1 MRCIY
6 RRTRFIADCS
16 DYERSIIRNELVPLG
31 GQTVGVVETSSWGGV
46 RLKIQESKLTVT
58 DFSHTEPAKETFSW
72 IKQTLDPS
80 ASYIVFENDLKQQ
93 GGSIFDPAH
102 IAYTYLER
110 EKFVWQQVIDMDK
123 SREYLVIRMMPG
135 NEEKVLGRI
144 MGYGFPE
151 NTIYYIYKAKEV
163 RK

>member
-1 MRCIY
+1 ME
-6 RRTRFIADCS
+6 TFS
-16 DYERSIIRNELVPLG
+16 G
-31 GQTVGVVETSSWGGV
+31 GRVCLTIEEAN
-46 RLKIQESKLTVT
+46 RTVT
-58 DFSHTEPAKETFSW
+58 DFSHTEPEKNSFLW

-80 ASYIVFENDLKQQ
+80 ASYIIFENDLKQQ

-102 IAYTYLER
+102 IVYAYLER
-110 EKFVWQQVIDMDK
+110 KKIVWQQITDMVL
-123 SREYLVIRMMPG
+123 SREYLVIRLVPG
-135 NEEKVLGRI
+135 KEEKVLGRI

>member
-6 RRTRFIADCS
+6 RRIRFIADCS
-16 DYERSIIRNELVPLG
+16 NHERSIIRNELVPWS
-31 GQTVGVVETSSWGGV
+31 GQPVGVVETSSWGGV
-46 RLKIQESKLTVT
+46 RLKTQESKLTVT
-58 DFSHTEPAKETFSW
+58 DFSYTEPAKENFSW
-72 IKQTLDPS
+72 IKRTLDPS

-110 EKFVWQQVIDMDK
+110 EKFVWQQIIDMDL

-151 NTIYYIYKAKEV
+151 NTINYIYKAKEV

>member
-1 MRCIY
+1 
-6 RRTRFIADCS
+6 
-16 DYERSIIRNELVPLG
+16 LG

-93 GGSIFDPAH
+93 
-102 IAYTYLER
+102 
-110 EKFVWQQVIDMDK
+110 
-123 SREYLVIRMMPG
+123 
-135 NEEKVLGRI
+135 
-144 MGYGFPE
+144 
-151 NTIYYIYKAKEV
+151 
-163 RK
+163 

>member
-1 MRCIY
+1 MGRTEGRRCGDL
-6 RRTRFIADCS
+6 F
-16 DYERSIIRNELVPLG
+16 LG
-31 GQTVGVVETSSWGGV
+31 RGAFKNSREQT
-46 RLKIQESKLTVT
+46 TVT

-80 ASYIVFENDLKQQ
+80 ASYIIFENDLKQQ

-110 EKFVWQQVIDMDK
+110 EKFVWQQIIDMDK
-123 SREYLVIRMMPG
+123 SREYLVIRMIPG

-163 RK
+163 

>member
-6 RRTRFIADCS
+6 RQTRFIADCS
-16 DYERSIIRNELVPLG
+16 NHERSTTRNELVPWG
-31 GQTVGVVETSSWGGV
+31 GQTVGVVDTSSWGGV
-46 RLKIQESKLTVT
+46 RLKTQESKLTVT
-58 DFSHTEPAKETFSW
+58 DFSHEPAKENFSW

-93 GGSIFDPAH
+93 GGSIFDLTH

-110 EKFVWQQVIDMDK
+110 EKFVWQQIIDMDK
-123 SREYLVIRMMPG
+123 SLEYLVIRMMPG

>member
-1 MRCIY
+1 V
-6 RRTRFIADCS
+6 A
-16 DYERSIIRNELVPLG
+16 
-31 GQTVGVVETSSWGGV
+31 TSSWGGV
-46 RLKIQESKLTVT
+46 RLKTKESKRTVT
-58 DFSHTEPAKETFSW
+58 DFSHTEPVKENFSW

-93 GGSIFDPAH
+93 GGSIFDLTH
-102 IAYTYLER
+102 ITYAYLER
-110 EKFVWQQVIDMDK
+110 EKFVWQQIIDMDN
-123 SREYLVIRMMPG
+123 SLEYLVIRMMPG

>member
-1 MRCIY
+1 M
-6 RRTRFIADCS
+6 
-16 DYERSIIRNELVPLG
+16 
-31 GQTVGVVETSSWGGV
+31 
-46 RLKIQESKLTVT
+46 T
-58 DFSHTEPAKETFSW
+58 DFFHTKKKKENFLW
-72 IKQTLDPS
+72 IKQSLDPS

-102 IAYTYLER
+102 IAYTYLAR
-110 EKFVWQQVIDMDK
+110 EKFVWQQIIDMEL
-123 SREYLVIRMMPG
+123 SREYLVIRLVPG